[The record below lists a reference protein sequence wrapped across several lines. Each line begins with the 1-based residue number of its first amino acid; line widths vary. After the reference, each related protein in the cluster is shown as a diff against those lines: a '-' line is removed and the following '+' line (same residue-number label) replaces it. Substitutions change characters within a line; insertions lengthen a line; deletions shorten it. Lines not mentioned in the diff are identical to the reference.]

1 MHKLLTLLGTAALVL
16 AAMSAMSAIAA
27 DKEPTTYEPKTKIG
41 RPPVLKGPNGL
52 FVHPNGNVY
61 AASVLGDEIIVP
73 EDLANTVTVYRPS
86 K

>member
-16 AAMSAMSAIAA
+16 AAMSAIAA

-41 RPPVLKGPNGL
+41 RPPVLKGPNGI